1 VARDREALLAL
12 LPDLPRWVELRAL
25 LLGNR
30 GDVLGFRGAPLAAA
44 VADAAFGSAF
54 VVGEPSFEA
63 IGEALGLA
71 GLSGTLMSAP
81 ESAAWVRQAIPELSA
96 ERAIIHALGSGAAPQ
111 PGSLADVR
119 HLRPDEAETIALP
132 PELRVE
138 LRAATVA
145 GTPIAAALA
154 DGVPVAFCYA
164 GSVTETLWDVSID
177 TLEPWRRRG
186 FAARAAGFEIA
197 RLRGFGR
204 RPVWGAA
211 ESNTAS
217 RRLAAKLG
225 FVPVDE
231 LWIFATP
238 PSSPVA

>member
-1 VARDREALLAL
+1 MSRDREALLAL

-30 GDVLGFRGAPLAAA
+30 GDVLGFRRAPLAAA
-44 VADAAFGSAF
+44 VADAAFGAAF

-63 IGEALGLA
+63 IGEALGLV
-71 GLSGTLMSAP
+71 GLSGILISAP
-81 ESAAWVRQAIPELSA
+81 ESAAWVRQAIPELGA
-96 ERAIIHALGSGAAPQ
+96 ERAIVHELGAGAALPAIP
-111 PGSLADVR
+111 PGNVR
-119 HLRPDEAETIALP
+119 HLRPDEVETLTLP

-138 LRAATVA
+138 LRAATAA

-154 DGVPVAFCYA
+154 AGEPVAFCYA

-177 TLEPWRRRG
+177 THEPWRRRG
-186 FAARAAGFEIA
+186 FASRAAGFEIA
-197 RLRGFGR
+197 RLRAFGR

-211 ESNTAS
+211 ESNTGS